1 MTRLLFDGRFFGART
16 RHEILESQYE
26 NLLLANASLLFPGFH
41 MINFRPNVRS
51 GTRTKQPDFA
61 LIEHNYQTWW
71 VVEVELSH
79 HSFSNHVLP
88 QVEVFKNGDYTEDHA
103 NILINRAPEGALDP
117 DRVRSMVRGTYP
129 GVQVIVEKECSEWEG
144 TLKHLG
150 VMLTVI
156 EVFRSFQNEH
166 AFRLTGDLPTST
178 PDGKTECVDAGWPKL
193 RRVTAPGVLPFQ
205 AADGPFPIEWEGTV
219 SNWVRIDTADDVF
232 LSPSR
237 GDPLE
242 GAGPSVVLEIG
253 VGGQVRFVR
262 VP

>member
-1 MTRLLFDGRFFGART
+1 MSRLLFDGQFFGART

-26 NLLLANASLLFPGFH
+26 NLLLTNARRLFPGFH
-41 MINFRPNVRS
+41 MIKFKPNVRS
-51 GTRTKQPDFA
+51 GTTTKQPDFA
-61 LIEHNYQTWW
+61 LIEHNYLTWW

-79 HSFSNHVLP
+79 HSFENHVLP
-88 QVEVFKNGDYTEDHA
+88 QVEVFRNGEYTENHA
-103 NILINRAPEGALDP
+103 NILINKAPEGALDP
-117 DRVRSMVRGTYP
+117 DRVRSMVRGTHP
-129 GVQVIVEKECSEWEG
+129 GVQVIVEKECPDWEG

-150 VMLTVI
+150 VMLTVV
-156 EVFRSFQNEH
+156 EVFRSVQNEH

-178 PDGKTECVDAGWPKL
+178 PDRRTECVDAKWLKL

-205 AADGPFPIEWEGTV
+205 AADGPYPIEWEGTV
-219 SNWVRIDTADDVF
+219 SNWTRIDTAGDVY

-242 GAGPSVVLEIG
+242 DAGRIVVLEIG
-253 VGGQVRFVR
+253 TGGQARFVR